1 MSGRLAR
8 NTGDAR
14 LIRISLTT
22 DDIERVRIGDAPD
35 FGYELALGGAQLA
48 DRSSSRRLAAWR
60 LEVARGWDPG
70 HNRLFDLYTR
80 RYLPAFFDQI
90 AQATSSGIDPESP
103 PATAHLRDL
112 ARSGALTPFTRALAD
127 GHFGAVSA
135 LNRILTSFRAM
146 ALDPYRR
153 RITSLVATAS
163 ARAGIRAAIGG
174 PDDVLNSLHPSIRWD
189 GRELRLNTVVDST
202 ESLDGRPLTFQPA
215 ALATRIM
222 FDPLAD
228 AVNVVYPANAGPLTR
243 DPELDGPAEAL
254 ASLLGTTR
262 AAALVAVVRA
272 PALTTGRLAATLG
285 VSAAAASRHATIL
298 RQSGLIAT
306 FRDGQTV
313 HHAPTRLGNDLV
325 HGSTADD
332 QPEKGAERPE
342 LLGQRQH
349 SGGRLVP
356 AVSSERT

>member
-1 MSGRLAR
+1 M
-8 NTGDAR
+8 
-14 LIRISLTT
+14 IRITLTA

-48 DRSSSRRLAAWR
+48 DRTSSRSLAAWR
-60 LEVARGWDPG
+60 LEVARGWNAG

-80 RYLPAFFDQI
+80 RYMPAFFDQI
-90 AQATSSGIDPESP
+90 AQATPSGIDTESP
-103 PATAHLRDL
+103 PAVAHMRDL

-127 GHFGAVSA
+127 GHFGAVST
-135 LNRILTSFRAM
+135 LNRILNTFRVT

-163 ARAGIRAAIGG
+163 ARAGVRAAIGG

-222 FDPLAD
+222 FDPLAES
-228 AVNVVYPANAGPLTR
+228 VTVVYPANAGLLTR
-243 DPELDGPAEAL
+243 DPELEVPAEAL
-254 ASLLGTTR
+254 VSLLGATR
-262 AAALVAVVRA
+262 AAALVAVVRT

-285 VSAAAASRHATIL
+285 VSAAAASRHATVL

-332 QPEKGAERPE
+332 RPETGAERQE
-342 LLGQRQH
+342 LAGRPHH
-349 SGGRLVP
+349 SGGWLVP
-356 AVSSERT
+356 AVASGRG